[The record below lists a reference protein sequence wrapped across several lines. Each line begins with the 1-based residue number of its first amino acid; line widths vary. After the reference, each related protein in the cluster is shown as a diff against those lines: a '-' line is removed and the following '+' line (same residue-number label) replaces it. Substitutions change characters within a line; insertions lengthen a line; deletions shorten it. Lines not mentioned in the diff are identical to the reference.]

1 MVNVKHKETCMK
13 ILTIILI
20 TLVYFTNMQSQN
32 KMQAGLSDEEI
43 NQLSSNLAMKLLLND
58 SQTKSVEGFLKEFR
72 SDLSQ
77 VMSASVVE
85 AQNKIMAA
93 TNDKIVALL
102 DSKQKMKFNVVGEDW
117 WKTVLEATNN

>member
-1 MVNVKHKETCMK
+1 MK
-13 ILTIILI
+13 ILTIIFI
-20 TLVYFTNMQSQN
+20 TLLYFTNMQSQN
-32 KMQAGLSDEEI
+32 KMQAGLSDDEI

-58 SQTKSVEGFLKEFR
+58 SQTKSVEGLLKGFR

>member
-1 MVNVKHKETCMK
+1 VNVKQKETYMK
-13 ILTIILI
+13 TIAIILI
-20 TLVYFTNMQSQN
+20 SLIYFTNLQSQN
-32 KMQAGLSDEEI
+32 KVQPGLSDDEI

-58 SQTKSVEGFLKEFR
+58 SQTKSVEGFLKGFR

-85 AQNKIMAA
+85 SQNKIMAV
-93 TNDKIVALL
+93 TNDKIVTLL

-117 WKTVLEATNN
+117 WETVLEATNN

>member
-1 MVNVKHKETCMK
+1 MK
-13 ILTIILI
+13 TMTIILFSLI
-20 TLVYFTNMQSQN
+20 YFTNLQSQN
-32 KMQAGLSDEEI
+32 KVQPGLSDDEI
-43 NQLSSNLAMKLLLND
+43 NQLSSNLAMKLLLSD
-58 SQTKSVEGFLKEFR
+58 SQTKSVEGFLKDFR

-85 AQNKIMAA
+85 SQNKIMAA
-93 TNDKIVALL
+93 TKDKIIALL